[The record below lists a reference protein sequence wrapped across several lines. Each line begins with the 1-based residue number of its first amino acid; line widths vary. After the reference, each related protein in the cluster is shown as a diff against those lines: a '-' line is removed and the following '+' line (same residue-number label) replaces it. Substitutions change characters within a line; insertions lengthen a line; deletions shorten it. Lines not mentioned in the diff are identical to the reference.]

1 MVFKMERKVERY
13 YKQPGVGSAHKRS
26 VIDKVK
32 TALPVVKEVHL
43 TTEVCFYVESK
54 VEGLS
59 EEDHSRL
66 QWILTESFEE
76 ENLSRKSWMETGK
89 TDGTACFVEIGPRLN
104 FSTAWSTNAVSVC
117 KGIGLE
123 HVTRIEKSTRYL
135 IVMTAKGGENITF
148 NTDMRQ
154 KIVDCLHDK
163 MTECEYKESLETF
176 DIEVKPDECYEIDVM
191 KNGQKALIKANK
203 DLGLSF
209 DEWDIEYYTKLF
221 TDQLKRNPTSVEC
234 FDLAQS
240 NSEHSRHWFFK
251 GKMIIDNKF
260 MPKTLMKMVM
270 STQESTNPN
279 SLIKFSDN
287 SR

>member
-1 MVFKMERKVERY
+1 MEKKIERY
-13 YKQPGVGSAHKRS
+13 YKQPGVGSAHKRN
-26 VIDKVK
+26 VIEKVK
-32 TALPVVKEVHL
+32 TALPGVKAVDL

-54 VEGLS
+54 AEKLS
-59 EEDHSRL
+59 EEDRSRL
-66 QWILTESFEE
+66 QWILTESFDE
-76 ENLSRKSWMETGK
+76 ENLSRESWIEAVKG
-89 TDGTACFVEIGPRLN
+89 DEPACFVEIGPRLN

-123 HVTRIEKSTRYL
+123 YVTRIEKSTRYV
-135 IVMTAKGGENITF
+135 IVMKTEGGENMIF

-163 MTECEYKESLETF
+163 MTECEYKEPLETF
-176 DIEVKPDECYEIDVM
+176 DIDANPDECYEIDVM
-191 KNGQKALIKANK
+191 NNGQKALIKANN

-221 TDQLKRNPTSVEC
+221 TDQLKRNPSSVEC

-251 GKMIIDNKF
+251 GKMIIDNKP

>member
-1 MVFKMERKVERY
+1 MEKKIERY
-13 YKQPGVGSAHKRS
+13 YKQPGVGSAHKRN
-26 VIDKVK
+26 VIEKVK
-32 TALPVVKEVHL
+32 TALPGVKAVDL
-43 TTEVCFYVESK
+43 TTEVCFYVELK
-54 VEGLS
+54 AERLS
-59 EEDHSRL
+59 GEDRSRL
-66 QWILTESFEE
+66 QWILTESFDE
-76 ENLSRKSWMETGK
+76 ENLSRESWIEAVKG
-89 TDGTACFVEIGPRLN
+89 DEPACFVEIGPRLN

-123 HVTRIEKSTRYL
+123 YVTRIEKSTRYV
-135 IVMTAKGGENITF
+135 IVMKTEGGENMIF

-163 MTECEYKESLETF
+163 MTECEYKEPLETF
-176 DIEVKPDECYEIDVM
+176 DIDANPDECYEIDVM
-191 KNGQKALIKANK
+191 NNGQKALIKANN

-221 TDQLKRNPTSVEC
+221 TDQLKRNPSSVEC

-251 GKMIIDNKF
+251 GKMIIDNKP